1 MSKFMHKFF
10 IWISSG
16 VLGLCMFLQCIQP
29 VHAQFSASVW
39 ANASTAYVGDS
50 VTFTVSVSGAAG
62 SITVSGAASDY
73 DWFDNSSKSYTVKA
87 NAVGKLTVSIN
98 GLVADY
104 DTGLDQNIST
114 SATVN
119 VIPRPSSSGGGNS
132 SNNVGNPGNS
142 GGNVYDPS
150 NETADPKSSDNT
162 LSSLTVSRGTL
173 DPVFDSAVTEYKLV
187 LSADTTSL
195 TVEATANDSKAN
207 VSGTGEKSV
216 KPGDNKLTVVVT
228 AEDGSE
234 KTYVINAY
242 VDEKP
247 TAFMKVNGKDYGVIT
262 NVDSVSS
269 PYGFEKTTLN
279 YSGQEIPA
287 WKNSVSNITLVYLID
302 EKSEKN
308 FYIYEGDRIISV
320 YKPIALLGNNLAII
334 DIPEDMQVRKGMV
347 FGEVEIDGQKMPGW
361 RFENEAFSDYSL
373 VYLMNEKGEKVF
385 YQYEK
390 NSNTLQPY
398 SGAAAVTQEAYE
410 DILTQNLY
418 LMIGAGTFGGL
429 AVIFLILWL
438 RSRHQSKNN
447 KKTVKKEMPKNDKL
461 QVKKEADAKPI
472 TQRKE
477 EQPTYHR
484 QHMSSSGRPA
494 QTHHGAGGNVDDS
507 LTQPFRFH
515 DDFDNR

>member
-1 MSKFMHKFF
+1 MKRRLNQLSVVSVGLFLLTALTIKAASVAPGGTFTATATCGNIEGSVKVVTSNASLISGDNWCDRGKTLTATAKAGSVGTATITF
-10 IWISSG
+10 ITVDATDTSEMKDASG
-16 VLGLCMFLQCIQP
+16 VTLGG
-29 VHAQFSASVW
+29 
-39 ANASTAYVGDS
+39 T
-50 VTFTVSVSGAAG
+50 TVSVVNNSGG
-62 SITVSGAASDY
+62 GNSG
-73 DWFDNSSKSYTVKA
+73 
-87 NAVGKLTVSIN
+87 
-98 GLVADY
+98 
-104 DTGLDQNIST
+104 
-114 SATVN
+114 
-119 VIPRPSSSGGGNS
+119 SSGGGNS
-132 SNNVGNPGNS
+132 SNNVGNPGNN
-142 GGNVYDPS
+142 GGNVYDPG

-269 PYGFEKTTLN
+269 PYGFEKTTLS
-279 YSGQEIPA
+279 YDGQEIPA
-287 WKNSVSNITLVYLID
+287 WKNNVSNITLVYLID

-308 FYIYEGDRIISV
+308 FYIYEGDRIVSV

-334 DIPEDMQVRKGMV
+334 DIPEDMQTRKGMV
-347 FGEVEIDGQKMPGW
+347 FTEVEIDGQKMLGW

-410 DILTQNLY
+410 DILTKNLY

-447 KKTVKKEMPKNDKL
+447 KKTVKKEMPKNDKP
-461 QVKKEADAKPI
+461 QVKKEPAEKPI
-472 TQRKE
+472 TQGKE
-477 EQPTYHR
+477 ERPTYHR
-484 QHMSSSGRPA
+484 QHMPSSERPA
-494 QTHHGAGGNVDDS
+494 QTHHGAGGSVDHS

-515 DDFDNR
+515 DDFDDR